1 MPSTGPERTV
11 LITGATGNQGGAVVN
26 ALLTS
31 GTWKI
36 RALSRTPD
44 GPAARR
50 LLERGVEVVG
60 GDLTDRPALAAA
72 LRGVHG
78 VFSVQNYRTAG
89 RDGEMRQGI
98 TLAEAA
104 TTAGVQHLVQSSV
117 GGAERVRGIPHFDT
131 KWRIEQRIAELG
143 VPATILR
150 PAMFMDMLTMRGR
163 SISLG
168 MFAGAVP
175 PPKTLQMIA
184 VQDIAVF
191 ARHAFEHPERM
202 LGQAVELAGDALT
215 VPQIAAALGGVRY
228 LRIPLALTRR
238 MGPEMKMIEWFGESG
253 YQADIAALRA
263 VHPGLLT
270 FEGWLRRTDGGITG
284 GPRR

>member
-1 MPSTGPERTV
+1 MPSNGPERTILV
-11 LITGATGNQGGAVVN
+11 TGATGNQGGAVVK

-44 GPAARR
+44 GPAAQR
-50 LLERGVEVVG
+50 LTERGVEVVG
-60 GDLTDRPALAAA
+60 GDLTDRAALAAA
-72 LRGVHG
+72 LHGVHG

-89 RDGEMRQGI
+89 RDGEVRQGV

-104 TTAGVQHLVQSSV
+104 TTAGVKHLVYSSV

-131 KWRIEQRIAELG
+131 KWQIEQRIAELG
-143 VPATILR
+143 VPSTILR
-150 PAMFMDMLTMRGR
+150 PAMFMDMFTMRGR

-175 PPKTLQMIA
+175 PQKTMQMIA
-184 VQDIAVF
+184 VEDIGVF
-191 ARHAFEHPERM
+191 ARHAFEHPEST
-202 LGQAVELAGDALT
+202 LGQALELAGDALT

-228 LRIPLALTRR
+228 LKIPLGLTKR
-238 MGPEMKMIEWFGESG
+238 MGPEMKMILWFGESG
-253 YQADIAALRA
+253 YQADIPALRA
-263 VHPGLLT
+263 IHPGLLT
-270 FEGWLRRTDGGITG
+270 FERWLRTAAPVPAKR
-284 GPRR
+284 